1 MGLSTLA
8 GLVPALIIGVACIA
22 GLCRGVD
29 VFSALTAGAA
39 KGLRIMRDI
48 FPALVVLFPAIYL
61 LRASGLPEHI
71 GALLRPLLSALGIP
85 EETVLLMLLRP
96 VSGSAALSAAADVI
110 SRCGADSLAG
120 RTAAVMC
127 SSSDTTFYVIAV
139 YFTAAGVKDSRW
151 AVPAALCADAA
162 GFLSA
167 AWICRILWG

>member
-1 MGLSTLA
+1 MKTLA
-8 GLVPALIIGVACIA
+8 QLLVPLLIAAAALAARMHGADIYEAM
-22 GLCRGVD
+22 
-29 VFSALTAGAA
+29 TAGAR
-39 KGLRIMRDI
+39 KGLLTLWSIL
-48 FPALVVLFPAIYL
+48 PALLVVFPMIRL
-61 LRASGLPEHI
+61 LEASGLPE
-71 GALLRPLLSALGIP
+71 LLGTALGPMFRLLGVP
-85 EETVLLMLLRP
+85 EETGLLMLLRP

>member
-1 MGLSTLA
+1 M
-8 GLVPALIIGVACIA
+8 
-22 GLCRGVD
+22 
-29 VFSALTAGAA
+29 
-39 KGLRIMRDI
+39 
-48 FPALVVLFPAIYL
+48 
-61 LRASGLPEHI
+61 
-71 GALLRPLLSALGIP
+71 LGIP

-167 AWICRILWG
+167 AWICRILW

>member
-8 GLVPALIIGVACIA
+8 GLVPALIIGAACIA
-22 GLCRGVD
+22 GICRGVD

-120 RTAAVMC
+120 RTAARHVLLKRHDLLC
-127 SSSDTTFYVIAV
+127 HCRVLHRRRGKGQPLGCPRRAV
-139 YFTAAGVKDSRW
+139 CGRG
-151 AVPAALCADAA
+151 